1 MLRKIIVSICILFV
15 LTGCSK
21 YYVNEEFDDKLI
33 LNIDSINLSEE
44 VSINSIDE
52 YVNGIVLFS
61 EYGRPDIIGSNTII
75 GAHSGYGS
83 NAYFNYLSH
92 LNFGDMIYLKYDG
105 YEYKYEVKRVYEVF
119 DTDLYV
125 LDSDEF
131 TKLTLLTCKIGENNK
146 RIVVESYLLN

>member
-1 MLRKIIVSICILFV
+1 MIKKLIISICILL
-15 LTGCSK
+15 LTGCTTYSI
-21 YYVNEEFDDKLI
+21 NDDKDI
-33 LNIDSINLSEE
+33 IEISSININLEYSIS
-44 VSINSIDE
+44 SINDSVI
-52 YVNGIVLFS
+52 GIVMFS

-92 LNFGDMIYLKYDG
+92 LNLGDMIYLKYDG

-146 RIVVESYLLN
+146 RKVVESYLLN